1 MTTEHCIGP
10 TNFSIHFLGYTP
22 KVQEISGET
31 DEFPCCNKLVLTTE
45 CSTGGVLSNM
55 RIGHPLKMKVYSWEI
70 HLPSG
75 NLLQFAIENTP

>member
-1 MTTEHCIGP
+1 MKFP
-10 TNFSIHFLGYTP
+10 AAFWDSLGSWIQQRE
-22 KVQEISGET
+22 KLVAS
-31 DEFPCCNKLVLTTE
+31 LVLTTE
-45 CSTGGVLSNM
+45 CSTGGVSSNM